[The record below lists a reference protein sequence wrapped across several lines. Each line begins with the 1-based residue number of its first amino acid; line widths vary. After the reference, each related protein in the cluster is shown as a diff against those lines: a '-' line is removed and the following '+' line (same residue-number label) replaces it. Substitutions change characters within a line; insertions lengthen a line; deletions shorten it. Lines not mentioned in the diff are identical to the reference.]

1 MITGIHHTGI
11 VVRDM
16 QAMQAFYCDALGL
29 QVVGEIESVA
39 PPTGNHTGIPN
50 AKRKLVFLGLP
61 GEQHL
66 IELVSYIDPP
76 AAEGHLGKHQ
86 LGASH
91 LCFHVDDLQ
100 AEYQHLKQMGVRF
113 ETEPK
118 FTETST
124 GRLGVIY
131 FRDPEDNWLELIEG
145 KVSF

>member
-1 MITGIHHTGI
+1 MES
-11 VVRDM
+11 M
-16 QAMQAFYCDALGL
+16 QTFYCEALGL

-39 PPTGNHTGIPN
+39 PPTGNHTGIAN

-66 IELVSYIDPP
+66 IELVHYIDPP
-76 AAEGHLGKHQ
+76 AAEGHLNKHQ

-100 AEYQHLKQMGVRF
+100 ADYQRLKQMGVRF

-118 FTETST
+118 FTETPV

-131 FRDPEDNWLELIEG
+131 FRDVEDNWLELIEG